1 MATTI
6 HPTAI
11 VEPGAQLGVD
21 CDIRAGAIVTRHCV
35 LGDRV
40 VVHPYAVIGG
50 EPQDLKFDA
59 ATPTGVR
66 IGAGTT
72 LREHVTVNRSTKPG
86 GFTDIGANCFLM
98 AACHVAHDG
107 VVGDQ
112 VVIANAVLLA
122 GHVHVG
128 AGAFL
133 GGGAVFHQFGRVGEL
148 AMVSGGSRISEDIP
162 PFVMAAER
170 NDVIGLNLV
179 GLKRRG
185 FSRAA
190 IVELK
195 QAFQDVYQ
203 THGNIRTVAA
213 DALASGRFATEEA
226 RRFLAF
232 FTEGKRRLAR
242 ARRGPGGGDED
253 DAG

>member
-1 MATTI
+1 MPTTI
-6 HPTAI
+6 HPSAI

-35 LGDRV
+35 IGDRV

-50 EPQDLKFDA
+50 EPQDLRFEA
-59 ATPTGVR
+59 STPSGVR

-72 LREHVTVNRSTKPG
+72 LREHVTVNRSTKAG
-86 GFTDIGANCFLM
+86 AFTEVGAACFLM
-98 AACHVAHDG
+98 AACHVAHDC
-107 VVGDQ
+107 VIGDE

-128 AGAFL
+128 SRAFL
-133 GGGAVFHQFGRVGEL
+133 GGGAVFHQFNRVGEL
-148 AMVSGGSRISEDIP
+148 AMVSGGSRCSEDIP

-185 FSRAA
+185 CSRAA

-195 QAFQDVYQ
+195 QAFQAVYQ
-203 THGNIRTVAA
+203 TPGNIRTVAA
-213 DALASGRFATEEA
+213 EALASGHFATDEA
-226 RRFLAF
+226 KRFLAF

-242 ARRGPGGGDED
+242 ARRGAGGGDQD

>member
-1 MATTI
+1 MPTTI
-6 HPTAI
+6 HPSAI

-72 LREHVTVNRSTKPG
+72 LREHVTVNRSTKAG
-86 GFTDIGANCFLM
+86 AFTELGAACFLM
-98 AACHVAHDG
+98 AACHVAHDC
-107 VVGDQ
+107 VIGDD

-128 AGAFL
+128 SRAFL
-133 GGGAVFHQFGRVGEL
+133 GGGAVFHQFNRVGEL
-148 AMVSGGSRISEDIP
+148 AMVSGGSRFSEDIP

-185 FSRAA
+185 SSRAA

-195 QAFQDVYQ
+195 QAFQVVYQ
-203 THGNIRTVAA
+203 TPGNIRTVAA
-213 DALASGRFATEEA
+213 EALASGRFATDEA
-226 RRFLAF
+226 QRFLAF

-242 ARRGPGGGDED
+242 ARRGAGGDQD